1 MNEDIIIYIFS
12 FLTKEENIKLQILS
26 KLTYSLIEL
35 CNLKLYDFK
44 FKIYDIIKQNQDID
58 HLFFEKVRLNDIIS
72 IKYII
77 SQGLICCDLLL
88 SALIIADNKGY
99 KKLCEL
105 LIKKGALSYK
115 NEFVYCDLRYKY
127 EGNTNC
133 INNCNSTSNNVC
145 SFNNYAFENCTSLSS
160 ITIPDYTTIISTIE
174 V

>member
-26 KLTYSLIEL
+26 KLTYSLIEI
-35 CNLKLYDFK
+35 CNLKLYDLK

-58 HLFFEKVRLNDIIS
+58 QLFFEKVRLDDIIS

-88 SALIIADNKGY
+88 SALIIADNKDY
-99 KKLCEL
+99 EKLCKL

-115 NEFVYCDLRYKY
+115 NKFICCDLRYKY

-133 INNCNSTSNNVC
+133 LNNYNCTAIENNVC
-145 SFNNYAFENCTSLSS
+145 NSFENCTSLSS
-160 ITIPDYTTIISTIE
+160 ITIPNYTTIISNTK